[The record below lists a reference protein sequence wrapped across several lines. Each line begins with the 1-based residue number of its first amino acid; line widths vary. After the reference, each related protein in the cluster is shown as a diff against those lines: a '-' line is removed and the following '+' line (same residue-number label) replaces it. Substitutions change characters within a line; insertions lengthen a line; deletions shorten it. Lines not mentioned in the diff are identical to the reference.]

1 MGKTKSRILKSQ
13 SFSMKINLQSC
24 IVEPTLTRSKEEGL
38 CYTLKKTHLQSSYI
52 SQFFINLLNTR
63 FIFSTLTKFKIMF
76 PDWEEINEQE
86 F

>member
-38 CYTLKKTHLQSSYI
+38 CYTLKKKHTYKALI
-52 SQFFINLLNTR
+52 SAN
-63 FIFSTLTKFKIMF
+63 FS
-76 PDWEEINEQE
+76 
-86 F
+86 